1 MILLQLISFTDL
13 FNIKEKIDETDN
25 NGTKN
30 GEIMVPLKCLRNF
43 WKTLEIRLING
54 EINLDLNW
62 YKKCVI
68 VATDTADQGAIFSI
82 TDAKLYVQVVTL
94 WSQDNVKLLEQI
106 KSGFKR
112 TINLIS
118 ISINV

>member
-1 MILLQLISFTDL
+1 M

-68 VATDTADQGAIFSI
+68 VATDIADQGAIFSI
-82 TDAKLYVQVVTL
+82 TDAKLLCSSCNFMKSRY
-94 WSQDNVKLLEQI
+94 VKLLEQI